1 MKKRRVKRKFNF
13 LKFFIF
19 VLIVSLIT
27 ITIYT
32 LFKVKTK
39 NIIILNSKYYSDE
52 MIIETANIENYPKFI
67 MLSKSKIKKKLQQLE
82 LIEEVEIK
90 KKLDFTLE
98 ITIKEKKIL
107 YFIRSNNKYRL
118 SDGKTYELEKI
129 IGYPTLINYVPEDI
143 EEDFYN
149 KFKNIDID
157 IITLISEIEYSKTS
171 YDKERFKLYMN
182 DGNEVYITIDKIDK
196 LNKYKSI
203 VKKLD
208 NKKGI
213 LYLDSGNYLEIK
225 EK

>member
-27 ITIYT
+27 ITVYT

-149 KFKNIDID
+149 KFKNINID

>member
-32 LFKVKTK
+32 LFKIKTK

-107 YFIRSNNKYRL
+107 YYIRSNNKYRL

>member
-32 LFKVKTK
+32 LFKIKTK

-107 YFIRSNNKYRL
+107 YYIRSNNKYRL

-182 DGNEVYITIDKIDK
+182 DVNEVYITIDKIDK

>member
-27 ITIYT
+27 ITVYT

>member
-27 ITIYT
+27 ITVYT

-98 ITIKEKKIL
+98 ITIKEKKVL

>member
-13 LKFFIF
+13 FKFFVF
-19 VLIVSLIT
+19 VLIVSLIC
-27 ITIYT
+27 ITVYT

-39 NIIILNSKYYSDE
+39 NIIILNSKNYSDE
-52 MIIETANIENYPKFI
+52 MIIETADIENYPKFL
-67 MLSKSKIKKKLQQLE
+67 MLSKSKIRKKLLGLE
-82 LIEEVEIK
+82 LIEEVKIK

-98 ITIKEKKIL
+98 ITITEKKIL
-107 YFIRSNNKYRL
+107 YFIRSNDTYRL

-129 IGYPTLINYVPEDI
+129 VGYPTLINYVPEDI
-143 EEDFYN
+143 EKDFYS
-149 KFKNIDID
+149 KFKNIDTE

-213 LYLDSGNYLEIK
+213 LYLDSGNYLEVK

>member
-27 ITIYT
+27 ITVYT

-82 LIEEVEIK
+82 LIEKVEIK

-157 IITLISEIEYSKTS
+157 IIALISEIEYSKTS

>member
-13 LKFFIF
+13 LRFFVFI
-19 VLIVSLIT
+19 LIVGIISFS
-27 ITIYT
+27 IYT
-32 LFKVKTK
+32 LFKVKTR
-39 NIIILNSKYYSDE
+39 NIIVLNSKFYSDE
-52 MIIETANIENYPKFI
+52 EIIETSGIESYPKFI
-67 MLSKSKIKKKLQQLE
+67 TLSKSKIKKKLLE
-82 LIEEVEIK
+82 LDLIEEVEIK

-98 ITIKEKKIL
+98 ITINEKKVL
-107 YFIRSNNKYRL
+107 YYIRSNDTYRL
-118 SDGKTYELEKI
+118 SDGKTYSLDNI
-129 IGYPTLINYVPEDI
+129 VGYPTLINYIPEDI
-143 EEDFYN
+143 EKDFYN
-149 KFKNIDID
+149 KFKNIDTE

-182 DGNEVYITIDKIDK
+182 DGNEVYITTDKVDK